1 MEKVIYVL
9 AIGKRLCIVVGMEL
23 IHNGANPA
31 GVSPASLTNNAV
43 AFLTACSSRKG
54 QFIRLRYKSVPTS
67 TLSASSRKAGV
78 MLEKETEG
86 VFRTG
91 VNYANLSAVKEA
103 IEAEERG
110 EVQPL
115 PKGQTWAVFPWVIK
129 TDKGG
134 ELLRITVAEGQF
146 PKVVYKVNGVEV
158 SKENYESHLVAS
170 ARSKERDEP
179 LLVFTIK
186 SENLLSVSGADL
198 P

>member
-1 MEKVIYVL
+1 ML
-9 AIGKRLCIVVGMEL
+9 AIRKRLCIVVGMEL

-31 GVSPASLTNNAV
+31 GVSPASLSKNAV

-67 TLSASSRKAGV
+67 TVSASSRKAGV
-78 MLEKETEG
+78 VLEKESDG

-91 VNYANLSAVKEA
+91 VNFANLSAVKEA

-115 PKGQTWAVFPWVIK
+115 PKGQTWAVFPFVIK

-134 ELLRITVAEGQF
+134 ELLRVTVAEGHF
-146 PKVVYKVNGVEV
+146 PKVTYKVNGVEV

-186 SENLLSVSGADL
+186 AENLLSVSDLDL